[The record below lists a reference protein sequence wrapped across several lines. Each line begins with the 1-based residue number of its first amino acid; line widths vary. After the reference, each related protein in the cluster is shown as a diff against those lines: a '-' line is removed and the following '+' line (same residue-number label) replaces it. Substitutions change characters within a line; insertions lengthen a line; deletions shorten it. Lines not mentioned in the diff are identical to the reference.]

1 LQSESHYAVT
11 AAYLDHNATTPI
23 AEPVFEAMLPFLRQ
37 HYGNAAS
44 RHGLG
49 TIALRA
55 VDRAREQ
62 VAQAVGVR
70 AAQVVFTSGGT
81 EANNLFIQGAA
92 ACLKAS
98 QVIVSA
104 IEHPCVSKP
113 AAALARRGWTLHR
126 TAVDGE
132 GRIAF
137 TDLDEAFQK
146 PTALVSV
153 MLANN
158 ETGVLQ
164 DVARAAEM
172 ARARGAVMHTDA
184 VQALGKV
191 PVDFARLGVDAM
203 TLSAHKIRGP
213 KGAGA
218 LVVDKRLQL
227 EPMMLGG
234 GHERGLRSGTLNVP
248 AIVGFGAACEL
259 AVSRLEETPHRLR
272 VLRDRLEAGAR
283 DLGAAVFGAGA
294 ERLTNTS
301 YFALPGI
308 EGETLVVELD
318 RAGFAVASGAACSSA
333 NPEPSATLLAM
344 GVEPE
349 LARGAVRVS
358 LGEPN
363 TTADVEGFLGALTRV
378 VGRLR
383 SLAALTA

>member
-1 LQSESHYAVT
+1 MSAV
-11 AAYLDHNATTPI
+11 YLDHNATTPI
-23 AEPVFEAMLPFLRQ
+23 AAPVFEAMLPFLRQ

-44 RHGLG
+44 RHGFG
-49 TIALRA
+49 TVALRA

-62 VAQAVGVR
+62 VAQAVGVQP
-70 AAQVVFTSGGT
+70 AQVIFTSGGT
-81 EANNLFIQGAA
+81 EANNLFVQGAA
-92 ACLKAS
+92 ACLKPGQIA
-98 QVIVSA
+98 VSA
-104 IEHPCVSKP
+104 IEHPCVAKP
-113 AAALARRGWTLHR
+113 AAALVRRGWTLHR
-126 TAVDGE
+126 VGVDADGRLAVP
-132 GRIAF
+132 
-137 TDLDEAFQK
+137 DLEDALRK
-146 PTALVSV
+146 PTGLVCV

-164 DVARAAEM
+164 DVPRAAEL
-172 ARARGAVMHTDA
+172 ARSRGAVTHTDA

-203 TLSAHKIRGP
+203 TLSAHKIHGP

-227 EPMMLGG
+227 EPIMLGG
-234 GHERGLRSGTLNVP
+234 GHERGLRSGTVNVP

-259 AVSRLEETPHRLR
+259 AVARLQELPQRLR
-272 VLRDRLEAGAR
+272 ALRDHLDAGAR
-283 DLGAAVFGAGA
+283 ALGAVVFGAGA
-294 ERLTNTS
+294 ERLPNTS

-318 RAGFAVASGAACSSA
+318 RVGYAVASGAACSSA

-358 LGEPN
+358 VGEPN
-363 TTADVEGFLGALTRV
+363 TAADVEGFLAALASV
-378 VGRLR
+378 VARLR
-383 SLAALTA
+383 GLAALTA